1 MVSGDSR
8 GGLDAGRSVA
18 DFGEGLVF
26 VLPGKGDVFVDG
38 FDGAVDVLGGSVE
51 VRFGDDSVVELGGAA
66 VGDEQ
71 VFDFSGDVVDDVG
84 GGFVGFDK
92 VKVFVRSV
100 GDDVLGVAKL
110 LLLLLL
116 LLLGVEDLVVLRHLH
131 ELSIEQGSVGDQIG
145 TRSGYV

>member
-8 GGLDAGRSVA
+8 RGLDAGRSVA

-51 VRFGDDSVVELGGAA
+51 VGFGDDSVVKLGGAT
-66 VGDEQ
+66 VGNEQ
-71 VFDFSGDVVDDVG
+71 VFDFPGDVVDDVG

-92 VKVFVRSV
+92 VEVFVRSV
-100 GDDVLGVAKL
+100 GDDVLGVAK

-145 TRSGYV
+145 TRSGHV